1 MELNKLLLLDQDK
14 IYSLQRKIKQL
25 RSSNQPVDKLE
36 IKLDQLINSSIK
48 HKEKL
53 ESAKLTISYP
63 AELPITSRIEH
74 IKEFVEH
81 NQVVI
86 ISGSTGSGKT
96 TQIPKILY
104 DAGYGRI
111 GRIGCT
117 QPRRL
122 AASGMAKRVS
132 DETKTIFG
140 KEVGC
145 KVRFSDNTSDGTI
158 IKFMTDGMLLS
169 ETISDRLLFQY
180 DSIIIDEAH
189 ERSLNIDFILGYL
202 KSILPSRP
210 DLKIIISS
218 ATLNT
223 KAFSE
228 FFDNAPIIEIEGR
241 MFPIEDFFL
250 TPYEEEDL
258 SSHVNR
264 AVEWI
269 NDMDDNGDILIFLP
283 GEKEIRD
290 SADILSGRNF
300 KQTEILPLY
309 GRLTMS
315 EQERVFQIG
324 GRRRIIL
331 ATNVAETSI
340 TIPGIHYVID
350 SGLVRINR
358 YDPRFRIQS
367 LQIEQISQ
375 ASSKQRRGR
384 CGRVRDGICIH
395 LYDKETLESASEFTD
410 PEICRS
416 SLAEVILQMMTLNLP
431 EIEDFPLIDAPKNSM
446 IREGYKT
453 LYDIGAIDKHNKLTD
468 EGYLISSFPVDPHLA
483 KIICHGNRE
492 KSLNEMII
500 IASFLSLQDPR
511 ERPLDRQTAADNAH
525 KQHFDERSDFIS
537 ILKLWNFLFS
547 VFLSPLS
554 STRLRKLCKD
564 NFLNYRRIKEWQN
577 LYTELVEI
585 CGELRWKIDTNITSS
600 EIYDYAS
607 IHRSII
613 SAFPSNVGLK
623 TEKNIYQGGGEIKF
637 NLFPGSN
644 IFKTLPRWVVS
655 FSLVETTKLY
665 ARIAGEISSEW
676 IETVV
681 PYLCKFVYKDI
692 HWQKKRGFVT
702 AMETVVFRGLLI
714 HEGRSIHY
722 SRINPSEAREIF
734 IRDAL
739 LPANIFTWGK
749 WFSEYK
755 QMLDE
760 IQTME
765 AKIRRPESLLNNNA
779 IYEHFEKV
787 IPQDVCSVKTLED
800 YLNKSRVNVS
810 MKARDAIYPSVEPID
825 WADYPD
831 EMIFY
836 KQRFTLKYSFN
847 PGEIDDGVIL
857 LCPFELLNMIPSY
870 ACDWIIPGYLADK
883 IKFLI
888 KSLTKEKR
896 ILFNPVQQ
904 TADEFAKDVKDGKIA
919 RNQSLTK
926 ALSIFLSQRINHT
939 LSPNDFDE
947 EGMPNYLI
955 MKIGEIREG
964 EERIIIT
971 QGLPDREEFSSKI
984 YYNNDEVNEW
994 TSSNLITFPD
1004 KPLDKEVLLDENQ
1017 ETIGY
1022 PAIVDEGEE
1031 SVGLQLF
1038 TDKLEAEANHKSG
1051 IIKLF
1056 RLKYPE
1062 QTKFL
1067 DKRLPL
1073 KPNISLVLSFI
1084 YSSDK
1089 YKREFADC
1097 IIYNTLTKNGSLEI
1111 RNKDSF
1117 EERAEEALGSLHT
1130 CANILSLSLE
1140 KIIYD
1145 RETVLA
1151 QIKKLRFCDEN
1162 IEDIN
1167 RQLEF
1172 LFKPGFLLLDY
1183 LWTRYPYYLKSLLL
1197 RIERMKNSPAKD
1209 LSKFAEL
1216 KPYQKKFDDKFNS
1229 LQNSELAYRIMEFAR
1244 LLQEF
1249 RIKVFAPEIN
1259 VPEKV
1264 SAKILDQKW
1273 SEIEI

>member
-1 MELNKLLLLDQDK
+1 MELNKFLLIDQDK
-14 IYSLQRKIKQL
+14 ICALQSKIKQI
-25 RSSNQPVDKLE
+25 RSSRQPIDKLE
-36 IKLDQLINSSIK
+36 IKLDQLIDSSIRS
-48 HKEKL
+48 KEKL
-53 ESAKLTISYP
+53 DSANLIISYP
-63 AELPITSRIEH
+63 PELPITSKVPEIQKL
-74 IKEFVEH
+74 IKE

-86 ISGSTGSGKT
+86 ISGSTGCGKT
-96 TQIPKILY
+96 TQLPKILY
-104 DAGYGRI
+104 ESGYGRL
-111 GRIGCT
+111 GKIGCT

-122 AASGMAKRVS
+122 AASGMAKRLS
-132 DETKTIFG
+132 DETRTIFG
-140 KEVGC
+140 REIGY
-145 KVRFSDNTSDGTI
+145 KVRFSDNTSDDTI

-169 ETISDRLLFQY
+169 ETISDRLLLQY

-202 KSILPSRP
+202 KSILHLRP
-210 DLKIIISS
+210 ALKVIISS

-223 KAFSE
+223 KAFSA
-228 FFDNAPIIEIEGR
+228 FFNNAPIIEIEGR

-250 TPYEEEDL
+250 PPYEEDEL
-258 SSHVNR
+258 SSHVSR

-300 KQTEILPLY
+300 KYTEILPLY

-315 EQERVFQIG
+315 EQERVFHIG

-340 TIPGIHYVID
+340 TIPGINYVVD

-358 YDPRFRIQS
+358 YDPRVRIQS

-395 LYDKETLESASEFTD
+395 MYDKETLESAPEFTD

-431 EIEDFPLIDAPKNSM
+431 EIDDFPLIDAPKSSL

-453 LYDIGAIDKHNKLTD
+453 LYDLGAIDKHNKLTE

-500 IASFLSLQDPR
+500 MASFLSLQDPR
-511 ERPLDRQTAADNAH
+511 ERPLDRQAAADTAH

-537 ILKLWNFLFS
+537 ILNLWNFI
-547 VFLSPLS
+547 S
-554 STRLRKLCKD
+554 SDASSSSSNTRLRRLCKD
-564 NFLNYRRIKEWQN
+564 NFLNYMRIKEWQN
-577 LYTELVEI
+577 LYSELAEI
-585 CGELRWKIDTNITSS
+585 CNELRWKLDRMITAD
-600 EIYDYAS
+600 ELYDYSS
-607 IHRSII
+607 IHRCII
-613 SAFPSNVGLK
+613 SAFPSNVGLR
-623 TEKNIYQGGGEIKF
+623 TEKNVYQGGGEIKF

-644 IFKTLPRWVVS
+644 IFKALPKWMVS

-665 ARIAGEISSEW
+665 ARIAGEISPEW

-681 PYLCKFVYKDI
+681 PHLCKFVYKDI

-702 AMETVVFRGLLI
+702 ALETVVFRGLLI

-722 SRINPSEAREIF
+722 GKINPSESREIF

-739 LPANIFTWGK
+739 VPANIFTWGK
-749 WFSEYK
+749 WFEEYEK
-755 QMLDE
+755 MLDE

-765 AKIRRPESLLNNNA
+765 AKIRRPESLLNNDA
-779 IYEHFEKV
+779 ISEHFDKV
-787 IPQDVCSVKTLED
+787 IPQNVCSVKTLED
-800 YLNKSRVNVS
+800 YLSKSRANIS
-810 MKARDAIYPSVEPID
+810 MKAIDAVYPTSEPID
-825 WADYPD
+825 WSDYPD
-831 EMIFY
+831 EMVFY
-836 KQRFTLKYSFN
+836 KQSFALKYSFN
-847 PGEIDDGVIL
+847 PGEIDDGVTM
-857 LCPFELLNMIPSY
+857 LCPSEFLNMIPSY
-870 ACDWIIPGYLADK
+870 FCGWIVPGYLAEK

-888 KSLTKEKR
+888 KSLPKEKR
-896 ILFNPVQQ
+896 ILFNPAQQ
-904 TADEFAKDVKDGKIA
+904 TADEFTKDVKDWKIA
-919 RNQSLTK
+919 RNQRLTK
-926 ALSIFLSQRINHT
+926 SLSIFLSQRVNQ
-939 LSPNDFDE
+939 SVGENDFDE

-955 MKIGEIREG
+955 MKIGEMREG
-964 EERIIIT
+964 EERIIVT
-971 QGLPDREEFSSKI
+971 QGLPDREEFSSQI
-984 YYNNDEVNEW
+984 YYEDEDVNEW
-994 TSSNLITFPD
+994 TASKLIAFPD
-1004 KPLDKEVLLDENQ
+1004 KPLDKEIILDKNQ
-1017 ETIGY
+1017 SAFGY
-1022 PAIVDEGEE
+1022 PAIVDEGED

-1038 TDKLEAEANHKSG
+1038 TDKLEANANHKSG

-1062 QTKFL
+1062 QSKFL

-1073 KPNISLVLSFI
+1073 KPSISLPLSFI

-1097 IIYNTLTKNGSLEI
+1097 AIYNALTANGSLEI
-1111 RNKDSF
+1111 RDKDSF
-1117 EERAEEALGSLHT
+1117 EERAKEALTSLHT
-1130 CANILSLSLE
+1130 CANFLSSALE

-1145 RETVLA
+1145 RETILN
-1151 QIKKLRFCDEN
+1151 QIKKLHACEESL
-1162 IEDIN
+1162 EDIN
-1167 RQLEF
+1167 NHLEY
-1172 LFKPGFLLLDY
+1172 LFKPGFLSLDY
-1183 LWTRYPYYLKSLLL
+1183 LLARYPYYLKALLL

-1209 LSKFAEL
+1209 LGKFAEI
-1216 KPYQKKFDDKFNS
+1216 KNYQEKLDERFNS
-1229 LQNSELAYRIMEFAR
+1229 LLNPEHAYGIMEFAR

-1249 RIKVFAPEIN
+1249 RIKVFAPEISI
-1259 VPEKV
+1259 PEKV

-1273 SEIEI
+1273 AEIEN

>member
-1 MELNKLLLLDQDK
+1 MEFNKLLLIDQDK
-14 IYSLQRKIKQL
+14 IHYLQSKINQL
-25 RSSNQPVDKLE
+25 RNSRQPSDKLE
-36 IKLDQLINSSIK
+36 IKLDQLIDSSIRR
-48 HKEKL
+48 KEKL
-53 ESAKLTISYP
+53 DSATFIISYP
-63 AELPITSRIEH
+63 PELPIASKVLEIQKL
-74 IKEFVEH
+74 IKE

-86 ISGSTGSGKT
+86 ISGSTGCGKT
-96 TQIPKILY
+96 TQLPKILY
-104 DAGYGRI
+104 ESGYGCL
-111 GRIGCT
+111 GKIGCT

-122 AASGMAKRVS
+122 AASGMAKRLS

-140 KEVGC
+140 KEVGY
-145 KVRFSDNTSDGTI
+145 KVRFSDNTSDDTI

-169 ETISDRLLFQY
+169 ETISDRLLLQY

-202 KSILPSRP
+202 KSILPLRP
-210 DLKIIISS
+210 DLKVIISS

-228 FFDNAPIIEIEGR
+228 FFNNAPVIEIEGR

-250 TPYEEEDL
+250 PPYEDDEL
-258 SSHVNR
+258 SSHVSR

-300 KQTEILPLY
+300 KHTEILPLY

-340 TIPGIHYVID
+340 TIPGIHYVVD

-384 CGRVRDGICIH
+384 CGRVSDGICIH
-395 LYDKETLESASEFTD
+395 LYDKETLKSAPEFTD

-431 EIEDFPLIDAPKNSM
+431 EIDDFPLIDAPKNSM

-511 ERPLDRQTAADNAH
+511 ERPLDRQSAADSAH
-525 KQHFDERSDFIS
+525 KQHFNERSDFIS
-537 ILKLWNFLFS
+537 ILKLWNFLD
-547 VFLSPLS
+547 S
-554 STRLRKLCKD
+554 SSSNIRLRKLCKD
-564 NFLNYRRIKEWQN
+564 NFLNYMRIKEWQN
-577 LYTELVEI
+577 LYSELSEI
-585 CGELRWKIDTNITSS
+585 CSDLKWKLDRNTTTDEL
-600 EIYDYAS
+600 YDYSS
-607 IHRSII
+607 IHRCII
-613 SAFPSNVGLK
+613 SAFPSNVGIK
-623 TEKNIYQGGGEIKF
+623 TEKNVYQGGGEIKF

-644 IFKTLPRWVVS
+644 IFKTLPKWMVS

-681 PYLCKFVYKDI
+681 PHLCKFVYKDI

-702 AMETVVFRGLLI
+702 ALETVVFRGLTI

-722 SRINPSEAREIF
+722 GRINLSEARKIF
-734 IRDAL
+734 IRDAIV
-739 LPANIFTWGK
+739 PANISTWGK
-749 WFSEYK
+749 WFEEYEK
-755 QMLDE
+755 MLDE
-760 IQTME
+760 IKTME
-765 AKIRRPESLLNNNA
+765 DKIRRPESLLNNEA

-787 IPQDVCSVKTLED
+787 IPENVCSVKTLED
-800 YLNKSRVNVS
+800 YLAKSRVNIS
-810 MKARDAIYPSVEPID
+810 MKAQDALYPTIEPID
-825 WADYPD
+825 WTDYPD
-831 EMIFY
+831 EMLFY
-836 KQRFTLKYSFN
+836 KQNFSLKYSFN
-847 PGEIDDGVIL
+847 PGEIDDGVTL
-857 LCPFELLNMIPSY
+857 LCPSELLNTIPSY
-870 ACDWIIPGYLADK
+870 ACDWIVDGYLADK
-883 IKFLI
+883 IKYLI
-888 KSLTKEKR
+888 KSLSKEKR
-896 ILFNPVQQ
+896 ILFNPAQQ
-904 TADEFAKDVKDGKIA
+904 TADEFTQKVKEGKILK
-919 RNQSLTK
+919 NQSLNK
-926 ALSIFLSQRINHT
+926 ALSIFLSQKINQMVR
-939 LSPNDFDE
+939 PNDFDK
-947 EGMPNYLI
+947 EGIPNYLV
-955 MKIGEIREG
+955 MKIGEIIKG
-964 EERIIIT
+964 ENRILLT
-971 QGLPDREEFSSKI
+971 QGLPDREDFSSKL
-984 YYNNDEVNEW
+984 YCDDTDVNGW
-994 TSSNLITFPD
+994 ISSNLVTFPD
-1004 KPLDKEVLLDENQ
+1004 KPLNKEVILDENHGSV
-1017 ETIGY
+1017 GY
-1022 PAIVDEGEE
+1022 PAIVAEGEE
-1031 SVGLQLF
+1031 SVGLHIF
-1038 TDKLEAEANHKSG
+1038 TDKLEADASHKSG

-1073 KPNISLVLSFI
+1073 KPSISLALSLI
-1084 YSSDK
+1084 YSSDR
-1089 YKREFADC
+1089 YKRDFTDC
-1097 IIYNTLTKNGSLEI
+1097 TIYNALTKNGSLEI
-1111 RNKDSF
+1111 RDKDSF
-1117 EERAEEALGSLHT
+1117 EERAEEALASLQT
-1130 CANILSLSLE
+1130 SANILSLSLE
-1140 KIIYD
+1140 KIIQTH
-1145 RETVLA
+1145 ETVLA
-1151 QIKKLRFCDEN
+1151 QMKKLSSCEAN
-1162 IEDIN
+1162 IEDIKK
-1167 RQLEF
+1167 QLNF
-1172 LFKPGFLLLDY
+1172 LFRPGFLSLDY
-1183 LWTRYPYYLKSLLL
+1183 LLTRYPYYLKALLL

-1209 LSKFAEL
+1209 MSKFSEL
-1216 KPYQKKFDDKFNS
+1216 KNYQEKFNERLNS
-1229 LQNSELAYRIMEFAR
+1229 LQNPELAFEIMGFAR

-1249 RIKVFAPEIN
+1249 RIKVFAPEI
-1259 VPEKV
+1259 PTFEKISTKV
-1264 SAKILDQKW
+1264 LDQKW
-1273 SEIEI
+1273 SEIEN